1 MIPDSPNSETN
12 SNRILGMNE
21 HTQEHDTPWK
31 EIIETLFPQFMGF
44 FFPNAHA
51 AIDWSRAPVFL
62 DKELQQI
69 VRGAA
74 TGRRFVDK
82 LVKVWQSGGQETWV
96 LVHIEVQG
104 QRERAFPKRMFVYHN
119 RLFDRYAR
127 PVASFVV
134 LADDS
139 QNWRPHEYR
148 HELWGTET
156 VFKFATMKLLDFGD
170 RWEELEKSKN
180 PFALV
185 VMSHLKAH
193 ATTRDRRGRLQWKLT
208 LAKMLMERGY
218 KDRQA
223 DHIFRFM
230 DYVLALPEELEDE
243 FDLEVTRYAKE
254 SKVTYLSRFERR
266 AMERGMQQGV
276 QQGLERGMQK
286 GLRQGVKQGLEQ
298 GKVEGKIEG
307 KIEGHIEGQIAAARA
322 AVVDVLVSRFDRV
335 PRKLSSQLNKI
346 TDADR
351 LRALIRQAATAPTV
365 KDFERQLT

>member
-1 MIPDSPNSETN
+1 
-12 SNRILGMNE
+12 MNE

-139 QNWRPHEYR
+139 QNWRPHQYR

-156 VFKFATMKLLDFGD
+156 VFRFATTKLLDFDG

-180 PFALV
+180 PFAMV

-193 ATTRDRRGRLQWKLT
+193 ATTRDRHGRLRWKLT
-208 LAKMLMERGY
+208 LAKMLLERGY

-223 DHIFRFM
+223 DHLFRFM

-243 FDLEVTRYAKE
+243 FDQEVTRYAKE
-254 SKVTYLSRFERR
+254 GKVTYLSRFERK
-266 AMERGMQQGV
+266 AMERGM
-276 QQGLERGMQK
+276 ERGVEK
-286 GLRQGVKQGLEQ
+286 GLR
-298 GKVEGKIEG
+298 
-307 KIEGHIEGQIAAARA
+307 EGHIATARA
-322 AVVDVLVSRFDRV
+322 AVIDVLESRFDRV

-351 LRALIRQAATAPTV
+351 LRALIRQAATAATV
-365 KDFERQLT
+365 KDFERQLTS